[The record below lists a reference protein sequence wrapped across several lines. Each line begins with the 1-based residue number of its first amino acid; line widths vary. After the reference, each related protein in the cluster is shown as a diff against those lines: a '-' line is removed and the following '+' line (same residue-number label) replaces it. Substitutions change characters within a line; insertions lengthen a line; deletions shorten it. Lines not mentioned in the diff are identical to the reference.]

1 MKNRCNNTSVIQPTL
16 IKRSFYVR
24 RYARKAAPKCSEHVA
39 LIIFICVASSNA
51 RKRPY
56 EVGVIAFPISQLK
69 KLKLR

>member
-1 MKNRCNNTSVIQPTL
+1 MKNRCNNNSLIEPTL
-16 IKRSFYVR
+16 IKRSFSVR
-24 RYARKAAPKCSEHVA
+24 YYARKAVPKRSEHVT

-51 RKRPY
+51 HKRPY